1 MHEES
6 RMKAFLAVLCAGA
19 LLMPAPSVWA
29 KTAPAKTTSHK
40 TSPAKRS
47 APAKPSIFDPPLQTQ
62 KRSLPPGKDMSKN
75 VVTCRYYAHFMV
87 KEVDEG
93 EVGATQLSIV
103 PIAAAAGK
111 PPCQRQNLAAE
122 KVVNPSGWT
131 GYFKGVKGDY
141 VFFDADDGVN
151 GGLGFAVVT
160 AADAKKRFDDS
171 AVGNLKSVV
180 LGGTALTLR
189 YARSYSGECSVPHDG
204 AACWSKIAAAT
215 GETGAKQPDCAAG
228 YLKAKNDLAKGRCE
242 ADRKSGPGCMAA
254 ALKQIER
261 QRWDEAPTVIV
272 YDAETVL
279 RPEGASTRPLGAP
292 LACHPSD

>member
-1 MHEES
+1 
-6 RMKAFLAVLCAGA
+6 MKAFLAVLCAGA

-122 KVVNPSGWT
+122 KVVNPAVRDR
-131 GYFKGVKGDY
+131 FKGLDILIHNV
-141 VFFDADDGVN
+141 
-151 GGLGFAVVT
+151 GGSSAPGGGFA
-160 AADAKKRFDDS
+160 
-171 AVGNLKSVV
+171 
-180 LGGTALTLR
+180 ALTDEEWQREL
-189 YARSYSGECSVPHDG
+189 DLNLL
-204 AACWSKIAAAT
+204 AAVRL
-215 GETGAKQPDCAAG
+215 DR
-228 YLKAKNDLAKGRCE
+228 LLDLA
-242 ADRKSGPGCMAA
+242 
-254 ALKQIER
+254 
-261 QRWDEAPTVIV
+261 
-272 YDAETVL
+272 
-279 RPEGASTRPLGAP
+279 
-292 LACHPSD
+292 